1 MTSPHLAGYKAHKRV
16 KGADGLTREIST
28 VTDDARFDE
37 VSTSQVLTDEQV
49 EAGEDYVSV
58 MRENLDR
65 LRAALDCV

>member
-1 MTSPHLAGYKAHKRV
+1 MRSPFCFSLVMSGLANEAG
-16 KGADGLTREIST
+16 I
-28 VTDDARFDE
+28 E
-37 VSTSQVLTDEQV
+37 VDVLDPLESLTDEQV